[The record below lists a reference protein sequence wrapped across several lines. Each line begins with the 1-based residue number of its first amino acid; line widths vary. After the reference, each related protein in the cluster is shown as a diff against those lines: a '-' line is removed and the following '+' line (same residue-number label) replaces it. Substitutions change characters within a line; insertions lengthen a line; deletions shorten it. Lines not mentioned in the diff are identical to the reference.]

1 VLWWTRESMHHYVS
15 VSTCLSTGISVFRV
29 KDARKP
35 IKGNILR
42 KTHLVLDLAL
52 VEMK

>member
-1 VLWWTRESMHHYVS
+1 VRVCIIMLVYLRAVS

-35 IKGNILR
+35 IKGNIL
-42 KTHLVLDLAL
+42 
-52 VEMK
+52 